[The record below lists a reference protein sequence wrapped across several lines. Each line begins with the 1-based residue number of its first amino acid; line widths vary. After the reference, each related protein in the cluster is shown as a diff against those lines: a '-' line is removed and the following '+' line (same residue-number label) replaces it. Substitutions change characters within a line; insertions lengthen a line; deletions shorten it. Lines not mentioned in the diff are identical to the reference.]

1 MSEYLQAFVLG
12 NAAILTNVCIL
23 PLYPGLIAFLAGNA
37 QNERAQKAAQWMGF
51 LVLLGVLTLMLL
63 VGLALFVLQR
73 SFDALLP
80 ILLPV
85 IYGIV
90 IVMGILMLIGRNPFN
105 RLSSSQVPVL
115 RNPFTA
121 AYAYGLLLGPI
132 TLPCAGPLVVSAFL
146 LAAGSA
152 AGLLDG
158 ILYFFF
164 FGLGFGWPLVLL
176 PFAALSLQKR
186 FTGWMTSN
194 YVLLMRISGLLLIGI
209 GVLGFA
215 VDLAPNI

>member
-63 VGLALFVLQR
+63 VGLALLVLQR

-90 IVMGILMLIGRNPFN
+90 IVMGILMLSGRNPFN

-121 AYAYGLLLGPI
+121 AYTLAYCLDQSRCRALARWWSARSCLLPAAPPACWTAFSTSSSLAWDSVGPWYCYR
-132 TLPCAGPLVVSAFL
+132 LRHSRCRSAL
-146 LAAGSA
+146 LAG
-152 AGLLDG
+152 
-158 ILYFFF
+158 
-164 FGLGFGWPLVLL
+164 
-176 PFAALSLQKR
+176 
-186 FTGWMTSN
+186 
-194 YVLLMRISGLLLIGI
+194 
-209 GVLGFA
+209 
-215 VDLAPNI
+215 